1 MDIRPVLYRIFFPFL
16 LLFII
21 AFVYAFRQ
29 FLKRKTGVRRKKNEI
44 PSGKRRR
51 LEAVFASIICVL
63 CFFYMLYLS
72 CDLVFHDFRTSEGVF
87 LKFHRSRY
95 ELLVWDV
102 NFEIDGAT
110 DCFTLM
116 NSVVNVHDLIPG
128 CTYEITYAKRTNMVL
143 SITPPQSQVE

>member
-29 FLKRKTGVRRKKNEI
+29 FLKSKTEVRRKRSGI
-44 PSGKRRR
+44 PSSEKKRKS
-51 LEAVFASIICVL
+51 EIVFASIICVL
-63 CFFYMLYLS
+63 CFSYMLYLS
-72 CDLVFHDFRTSEGVF
+72 CDLVFRDYRTSEGVF
-87 LKFHRSRY
+87 LKFNRSRY

-143 SITPPQSQVE
+143 SITPPQS